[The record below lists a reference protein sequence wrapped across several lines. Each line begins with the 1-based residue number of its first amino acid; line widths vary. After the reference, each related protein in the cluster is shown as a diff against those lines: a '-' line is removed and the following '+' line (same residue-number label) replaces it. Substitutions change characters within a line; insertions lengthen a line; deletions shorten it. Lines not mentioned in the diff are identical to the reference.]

1 MAEALSMT
9 TEEGAAAVEALS
21 AADRAAYVD
30 YLLHLGDAGLI
41 LGHRLSEWCGHGPI
55 LEEDIALTNVALDLI
70 GQARMLLTHAGRIEG
85 EGRDEDAL
93 AYRRD
98 VTDFRNPLICEQPNG
113 DFAMTV
119 ARQFLVSAWAF
130 ELFSALE
137 RSSDPD
143 LAAIA
148 AKSLKEVS
156 YHRRHAGEWL
166 IRLGDGTQESKRRAQ
181 EALDD
186 LWIFVDELFEPQAAD
201 RPLIDAGLISDAA
214 TLRGPWDAMVDR
226 VLAEATLVKPEADYP
241 RGGGRTGA
249 HSEHLGYILAELQ
262 FLQRAY
268 PDAQW

>member
-1 MAEALSMT
+1 MAETLTMT
-9 TEEGAAAVEALS
+9 GEETAPAAAGLS
-21 AADRAAYVD
+21 AADRTAYVD

-55 LEEDIALTNVALDLI
+55 LEEDIALTNIALDLI
-70 GQARMLLTHAGRIEG
+70 GQARMLLTYAGRVEG
-85 EGRDEDAL
+85 AGRDEDAL

-119 ARQFLVSAWAF
+119 ARQFLVSAWAY

-137 RSSDPD
+137 RSADPD
-143 LAAIA
+143 LAGIA

-166 IRLGDGTQESKRRAQ
+166 IRLGDGTDESKRRAQ
-181 EALDD
+181 DALDD
-186 LWIFVDELFEPQAAD
+186 LWIFTDELFEPEDAD
-201 RPLIDAGLISDAA
+201 RPLIDAGLVVDPA
-214 TLRGPWDAMVDR
+214 TLRAPWEAMVDR
-226 VLAEATLVKPEADYP
+226 VLGEATLDKPEAEYP
-241 RGGGRTGA
+241 RRGGRRGA
-249 HSEHLGYILAELQ
+249 HSEYLGYILADLQ

-268 PDAQW
+268 PDARW

>member
-9 TEEGAAAVEALS
+9 TEEGAAAVDGLS

-55 LEEDIALTNVALDLI
+55 LEEDIALTNIALDLI

-181 EALDD
+181 AALDD
-186 LWIFVDELFEPQAAD
+186 LWIFTDELFEPQAAD
-201 RPLIDAGLISDAA
+201 RPLIDAGLIADAG
-214 TLRGPWDAMVDR
+214 TLRAAWDAMVDR
-226 VLAEATLVKPEADYP
+226 VLTEATLVKPEADYP